1 MRSWV
6 EPLPVTVPPGLGAA
20 VGGHR
25 LVAEALV
32 RRGIVNA
39 AEARAVLDPKQ
50 YTPSPP
56 SALPGMARAVARIS
70 RALKTGE
77 PVCVWGDFDVDG
89 QTATALLVTTLRELG
104 GRVTYHI
111 PLRETEGHGI
121 SVPVLEQIIAS
132 GVRLIV
138 TCDTGIS
145 AHDAVAFAR
154 SQRVDVVITDHHDLP
169 DRLPDAAAI
178 VNPHLLAPTD
188 GTSPLADLPGVGV
201 AYKLAEALYERAGR
215 AGEAGKHADL
225 AALGIIADLALLRG
239 DTRYLAQ
246 IGLASLRQA
255 QRIGVRALLES
266 AELDPANLNEGH
278 VSFVLAPRLNASGRL
293 ADAGRC
299 VELLATADWTQARI
313 IAADLE
319 ALNARRKLLTDRVT
333 YEAEAQLK
341 ADRSLLDHA
350 ALVLASPHWPAG
362 IIGIVAS
369 RLVERY
375 GRPVALISTDPG
387 ASGVESLAAGRG
399 SARSVAGVDIS
410 AAITA
415 CQELLL
421 GFGGHPMAAGFTI
434 EPQRVNA
441 FRAALSAH
449 VATQVAAI
457 PEPEGLVIE
466 AELPLGELSL
476 DLVDDLSRLG
486 PFGPGNPDLVLC
498 APRLEVRANRV
509 VGRQEEH
516 RILTVA
522 DETGFARQVVWW
534 NGGSDEAP
542 QGLFDLAY
550 VARASTYRGER
561 SVQVELIAAR
571 PSPGTPVIEIA
582 PWEIEVL
589 DFRGTQDAE
598 ARLAELRAEGPVTV
612 FGEGE
617 LSTMLQCQDRRSLQP
632 AITLAFWTAPSSP
645 SEVRAALAAVRPER
659 VALFAIDP
667 GMDEPEPFLR
677 RFAGL
682 AKYVL
687 NARDGRV
694 AVAELAAAMAQ
705 RELVIHLGLA
715 WLAAQG
721 SLTVREESDG
731 ARSSGD
737 GARSSGGG
745 MLQLARG
752 SGQIA
757 PEDVRALAAARLS
770 AALQET
776 AAFRTHF
783 RTAGKDALIR
793 GYLSGSQ
800 ADPGPTLIF

>member
-6 EPLPVTVPPGLGAA
+6 EPLPVIVPPGLGAA
-20 VGGHR
+20 LGGHR

-39 AEARAVLDPKQ
+39 VEARAVLDPKQ

-132 GVRLIV
+132 GARLIV

-145 AHDAVAFAR
+145 AHDAVTFAR

-178 VNPHLLAPTD
+178 VNPHLLAAATE
-188 GTSPLADLPGVGV
+188 GTSPLVDLPGVGV
-201 AYKLAEALYERAGR
+201 AFKLAEALYERAGC

-246 IGLASLRQA
+246 IGLASLREA
-255 QRIGVRALLES
+255 QRTGVQALLES

-278 VSFVLAPRLNASGRL
+278 VSFVLAPRLNAAGRL

-299 VELLATADWTQARI
+299 VELLTTADWTQARI

-375 GRPVALISTDPG
+375 GRPVALIATDPG
-387 ASGVESLAAGRG
+387 ASSAESLAVGRG
-399 SARSVAGVDIS
+399 SARSVEGVDIS

-415 CQELLL
+415 CHELLL

-434 EPQRVNA
+434 APERVNA
-441 FRAALSAH
+441 FRMALSE
-449 VATQVAAI
+449 QVAAQAAGI
-457 PEPEGLVIE
+457 PEPEGLAIE

-476 DLVDDLSRLG
+476 DLVDNLSRLG
-486 PFGPGNPDLVLC
+486 PFGPGNPELVLC
-498 APRLEVRANRV
+498 APRLEVRANRL

-534 NGGSDEAP
+534 NGGGEEAP

-550 VARASTYRGER
+550 AAHASTYRGER
-561 SVQVELIAAR
+561 SVQVEFIAAR
-571 PSPGTPVIEIA
+571 PSPGAPVIGIA
-582 PWEIEVL
+582 PSEIEVL

-598 ARLAELRAEGPVTV
+598 ARLAELRAAGPVAT

-617 LSTMLQCQDRRSLQP
+617 VSTALQCQDRRSLQP

-659 VALFAIDP
+659 VALFAVDP
-667 GMDEPEPFLR
+667 GLDGPEPFLR
-677 RFAGL
+677 RLAGL
-682 AKYVL
+682 VKYVL
-687 NARDGRV
+687 KARDGRV
-694 AVAELAAAMAQ
+694 AGAELAAAMAQ

-721 SLTVREESDG
+721 SLTVGEENDG
-731 ARSSGD
+731 V
-737 GARSSGGG
+737 
-745 MLQLARG
+745 LQLARG
-752 SGQIA
+752 SGHLA
-757 PEDVRALAAARLS
+757 SEDVRALAAARLS

-776 AAFRTHF
+776 AAFRAHF
-783 RTAGKDALIR
+783 RTADRDALIR

-800 ADPGPTLIF
+800 ADPGPTLIFGPQPSP